1 MDEYFRFAV
10 VEQMTAQDPEALP
23 PQIALSMERH
33 KARVAELVA
42 SLRSAG
48 MPEDAILTS
57 VRSVVASYEQELL
70 AALSALKEE

>member
-1 MDEYFRFAV
+1 
-10 VEQMTAQDPEALP
+10 
-23 PQIALSMERH
+23 MERH
-33 KARVAELVA
+33 KARVAELGA

-48 MPEDAILTS
+48 MPEDAIRTS